1 MPSNSPR
8 GTRAHSQSCLEQSAR
23 RARGFTLIELL
34 VVVLIIGITA
44 VTVVLSISITGR
56 DSELEKEGERL
67 VALVNYA
74 REKAELQTREIGLF
88 CHDTDYEFL
97 TYDGR
102 KGIWRTIEEDE
113 TLRQRELPTGLTLRL
128 IVEGRPVVLKRRAPE
143 SKTSDEKEQL
153 KRDKERVP
161 HVMIFSN
168 GDLTP
173 FRLSVERE
181 DGGRSIAMAS
191 NDQGKIEAEPLQEA
205 ARR

>member
-1 MPSNSPR
+1 MSVTGMPSNSATR
-8 GTRAHSQSCLEQSAR
+8 SRAHSQG
-23 RARGFTLIELL
+23 GFTLIELL

-44 VTVVLSISITGR
+44 VTIVLSVSITGR

-67 VALVNYA
+67 FALVNYA

-97 TYDGR
+97 TYDAR
-102 KGIWRTIEEDE
+102 KSLWRSIEEDE
-113 TLRQRELPTGLTLRL
+113 SLRLRELPSGLTLRL
-128 IVEGRPVVLKRRAPE
+128 VVEGRPVVLKRREEQTKAL
-143 SKTSDEKEQL
+143 DEKEQE

-181 DGGRSIAMAS
+181 EASRSIAMAS
-191 NDQGKIEAEPLQEA
+191 NDQGKIVAEPLLEA